1 MSRRRSFTV
10 AREPI
15 ELELGGDLFTAPAV
29 IPPAVLGDLLDAGTR
44 IEEAQKTAGLS
55 QRDQLDQMMKI
66 LDEVF
71 ALVLVP
77 DSVPLFHER
86 LFSRANPFDLVHEL
100 VPAVEW
106 LVEEYSDRPTGPSQ
120 PSSTGSSGG
129 TSTSTSGAPDEAS
142 TPRPSPPTD
151 SATPST
157 PPSTT

>member
-29 IPPAVLGDLLDAGTR
+29 IPPAVLGELLDAGTR
-44 IEEAQKTAGLS
+44 IEETQKTAGLS

-66 LDEVF
+66 LDEVLG
-71 ALVLVP
+71 LVLVP

-86 LFSRANPFDLVHEL
+86 LFSRTNPFDLVNEL
-100 VPAVEW
+100 IPAVEW
-106 LVEEYSDRPTGPSQ
+106 LVQEYSDRPTVPSQ
-120 PSSTGSSGG
+120 PSSTGPGGG
-129 TSTSTSGAPDEAS
+129 TPSSTSGASGEAS
-142 TPRPSPPTD
+142 TPNTSPPTD